1 MSYVCRVHQQRLST
15 HQRGC
20 LCVQKPTSHAL
31 NRVPFKTASHIPFT
45 RYNANPY
52 IHPPALLRKSGTM
65 NFMATLLNEQLKQ
78 QQEGIAEAIIQPL
91 WQKAASFA
99 AHVHASE
106 VRDGEIPPSLAQAT
120 RVALTVASLYHCPE
134 PPVLAAALLHN
145 VLDKSD
151 VSFEELCDQF
161 GRQIATRV
169 QRLSR
174 EPELDTDVH
183 LKRLHSCDWQTR
195 LIKLAD
201 AADTLDHDDEQ
212 EELESRIM
220 RTTQVMELAFGAEE
234 PVQRA
239 QRHLTELLQNV
250 RLNSAG

>member
-1 MSYVCRVHQQRLST
+1 
-15 HQRGC
+15 
-20 LCVQKPTSHAL
+20 
-31 NRVPFKTASHIPFT
+31 
-45 RYNANPY
+45 
-52 IHPPALLRKSGTM
+52 M

-78 QQEGIAEAIIQPL
+78 QQEGIAEAITQPL

-106 VRDGEIPPSLAQAT
+106 ARDGEIPPSLAQAT

-151 VSFEELCDQF
+151 VSFDELCEHF

-169 QRLSR
+169 QRLSC

-201 AADTLDHDDEQ
+201 AADTLDHDS
-212 EELESRIM
+212 EELESRIK
-220 RTTQVMELAFGAEE
+220 RTTQVMELAFSPEE